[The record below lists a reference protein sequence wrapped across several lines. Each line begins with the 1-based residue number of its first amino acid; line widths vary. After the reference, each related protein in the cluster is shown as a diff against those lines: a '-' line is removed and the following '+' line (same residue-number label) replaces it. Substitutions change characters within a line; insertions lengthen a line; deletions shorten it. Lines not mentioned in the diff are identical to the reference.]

1 MSVYLLL
8 LRQIDCDD
16 ACRHVNNRESSD
28 YCVEMLA
35 ESMMSGLASKTL
47 K

>member
-28 YCVEMLA
+28 CVGRIDDVRISVE
-35 ESMMSGLASKTL
+35 KL